1 MQIFV
6 LKNYVFKYLPA
17 HKVFF
22 MEDLLDLGIE
32 DSVFGK
38 LLFMG
43 LGKKE

>member
-32 DSVFGK
+32 VFGK